1 MATVTQTRL
10 ELDPIGGTVERSR
23 PASFYSVNHGE
34 AYHTTPH
41 NAALAV
47 PGHTLETDILANNT
61 IQPPKITKLR
71 KIVITFQLSSVNF
84 AYSAVNG
91 LVTVGLP
98 KIAED
103 LSIAAQLYFWPSSV
117 MSLATA
123 STLLVAGSIAD
134 VLGMRGSDLIGCLC
148 ISGFMLGG
156 GLSQNGPQ
164 IVVMR
169 AMQGVAN
176 SMHMSASVGL
186 IANIIPRG
194 RGRNIAF
201 SCLGLSQPLGY
212 SFGLVLGGLMI
223 DTIGWR
229 SGWYLYAGLTFA
241 MTCVGTWA
249 LPKMPGP
256 KMNLKGSLI
265 KLKTEIDWV
274 GAGIA
279 SVFMALLSY
288 SLA

>member
-1 MATVTQTRL
+1 MATVTQTAL
-10 ELDPIGGTVERSR
+10 ELEIISSTAARSPESSNNSLPDEVSHRTLHDVTRPVVAADGASVVVDSGTR
-23 PASFYSVNHGE
+23 N
-34 AYHTTPH
+34 
-41 NAALAV
+41 
-47 PGHTLETDILANNT
+47 
-61 IQPPKITKLR
+61 PKVTMLR
-71 KIVITFQLSSVNF
+71 KVIITFQLSSVNF

-98 KIAED
+98 KIAAD

-123 STLLVAGSIAD
+123 STLLVVGSIAD
-134 VLGMRGSDLIGCLC
+134 VLGMRGSDLIGSFC
-148 ISGFMLGG
+148 ISAFMLGG
-156 GLSQNGPQ
+156 GLSQTGPQ
-164 IVVMR
+164 LVVMR
-169 AMQGVAN
+169 ALQGVAN

-186 IANIIPRG
+186 IANIVPRG
-194 RGRNIAF
+194 RARNIAF

-229 SGWYLYAGLTFA
+229 AGWYLYAGLTFA
-241 MTCVGTWA
+241 MTCIGIWA
-249 LPKMPGP
+249 LPKIPGP
-256 KMNLKGSLI
+256 GLGFKRSLR

-274 GAGIA
+274 GAGMA
-279 SVFMALLSY
+279 SAFMALLSY